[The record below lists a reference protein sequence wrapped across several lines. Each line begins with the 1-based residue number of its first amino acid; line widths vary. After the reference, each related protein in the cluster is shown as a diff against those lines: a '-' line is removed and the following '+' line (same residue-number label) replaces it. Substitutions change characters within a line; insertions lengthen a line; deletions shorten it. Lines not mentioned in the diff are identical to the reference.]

1 MQVFKYKGYDASGN
15 KVGGEIAA
23 ESIEEVERRMAA
35 QSVTIIAIA
44 PAGMRS
50 SGDLDG
56 DNAKVRAILGKR
68 VSLADSAQ
76 VVQDL
81 AVMAETGVPFV
92 EAVEAVAQSAR
103 TPLIRDRLTS
113 FKEAIVGGQSVSGA
127 MRACGSLFPAMVSD
141 LVRVAEEGG
150 RLDQALRAAASYL
163 ERSVELRKRIIN
175 AMLYPMVMLSVS
187 FLTIIVLVVFVMPRF
202 SEIFD
207 KMGADI
213 PATTKAML
221 ALGQFLRGQPFVAIG
236 CLVGA
241 LAVTVFVLRLPATGA
256 ALQQLLLR
264 VPVLG
269 DLLRNLALSRAFQSV
284 ATLLASNVS
293 LIAALEHGAEVAGNA
308 TIRNGLLQ
316 SRDAVE
322 QGRPLAEAMT
332 QSKAFPPM
340 LVQVVAVGERTGR
353 LSQLLAKTSANLEA
367 TVDARLKSLVSI
379 VEPVMIVIMGVVVG
393 GITISIITPIYSV
406 VQNVK

>member
-1 MQVFKYKGYDASGN
+1 
-15 KVGGEIAA
+15 
-23 ESIEEVERRMAA
+23 
-35 QSVTIIAIA
+35 
-44 PAGMRS
+44 
-50 SGDLDG
+50 
-56 DNAKVRAILGKR
+56 
-68 VSLADSAQ
+68 
-76 VVQDL
+76 
-81 AVMAETGVPFV
+81 MAETGVPFV

-113 FKEAIVGGQSVSGA
+113 FKEAIVGGQSVSVA

-213 PATTKAML
+213 PVTTKAML

-236 CLVGA
+236 GLVGA
-241 LAVTVFVLRLPATGA
+241 LALAVFVLRLPATVT